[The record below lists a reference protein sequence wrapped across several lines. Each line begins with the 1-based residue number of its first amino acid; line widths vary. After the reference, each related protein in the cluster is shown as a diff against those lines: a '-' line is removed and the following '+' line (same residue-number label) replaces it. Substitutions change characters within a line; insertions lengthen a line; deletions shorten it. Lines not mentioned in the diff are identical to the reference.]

1 MLGRVLLNRTKRSIS
16 RKPIFNHMGQKEN
29 AGGKA
34 RPSEPEFRSQL
45 SHLPALI
52 IIKYL
57 KFSLLPQSWK
67 RNSAQNCEDQR
78 REQAG
83 NYSPKG
89 CAHMRITALSRRGQA
104 GSREGDSPLS
114 WAWTAVPGSSLAGAA
129 RCGHSKAA
137 PCPFPFAEAHNRM
150 HPHNKMT
157 DYS

>member
-83 NYSPKG
+83 NYSLKG
-89 CAHMRITALSRRGQA
+89 CAHMRITALSRRGASGQQRRGQPA
-104 GSREGDSPLS
+104 QLGLDSSARQLSGWGCKVWALQQLHLALSPLPKLI
-114 WAWTAVPGSSLAGAA
+114 TGCTHII
-129 RCGHSKAA
+129 R
-137 PCPFPFAEAHNRM
+137 
-150 HPHNKMT
+150 
-157 DYS
+157 